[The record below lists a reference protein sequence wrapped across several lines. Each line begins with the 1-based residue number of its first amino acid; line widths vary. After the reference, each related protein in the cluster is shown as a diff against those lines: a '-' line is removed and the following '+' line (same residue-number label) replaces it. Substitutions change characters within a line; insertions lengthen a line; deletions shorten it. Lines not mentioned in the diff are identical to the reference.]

1 RPRLRVPAESDVG
14 GKGVLV
20 AEEALDRIAVVDA
33 VGARKAAGMSNNAMN
48 SSSMPPQRRGWWN
61 RSRPVRWRSAIVSP
75 GISPDLGGRG
85 ALAQDGHERPGPT
98 HRLVVVDVGEARAR
112 AIGHP
117 RLPAV

>member
-1 RPRLRVPAESDVG
+1 VEPEQAGAVEVGDRL
-14 GKGVLV
+14 
-20 AEEALDRIAVVDA
+20 
-33 VGARKAAGMSNNAMN
+33 
-48 SSSMPPQRRGWWN
+48 
-61 RSRPVRWRSAIVSP
+61 P
-75 GISPDLGGRG
+75 GHLAPELGGRG